1 VVASPWPAHR
11 ARHRALSAALPISAP
26 VVALLAGATGF
37 GLCIVGRGSPGWW
50 SAPVVAAVVLLATK
64 VRPT

>member
-11 ARHRALSAALPISAP
+11 AHHRALSAALPISAP
-26 VVALLAGATGF
+26 VVALLVGTAGF
-37 GLCIVGRGSPGWW
+37 GLWIVGRGSPGWW